1 MVKKTLKRKKKVKKN
16 NNIEHINRTRRR
28 RSRYISHGG
37 NIQGNNIRQL
47 LVNLCKTNQWDKYN
61 ELVTYIIQNE
71 QVRKN
76 LFHHLDNKIHTFS
89 QETLKCLEHFF
100 EKLETE
106 LVDGAYRY
114 RYHSGSDIR
123 QLLVNLCKTNQWDK
137 YDKLVTYIIQNEQ
150 VRKNLY
156 DHLDNNIHTFSQE
169 TLKCLEH
176 FFEKLE
182 TELVDGAYRYHSG
195 SDIRQLLVNFFE
207 KDKTKYSKLV
217 SIIKKEKYV
226 RNKLYDHLD
235 NQIHTF
241 SENTLN
247 SLESCFTELQEEAVE
262 GSDKYTFY
270 IVQNRKLGISNKPID
285 DYNKSYPTTNT
296 TT

>member
-47 LVNLCKTNQWDKYN
+47 LVNLCKTNQWDKYDK
-61 ELVTYIIQNE
+61 LVTSIIQNE

-76 LFHHLDNKIHTFS
+76 LFHHLDN
-89 QETLKCLEHFF
+89 
-100 EKLETE
+100 
-106 LVDGAYRY
+106 
-114 RYHSGSDIR
+114 
-123 QLLVNLCKTNQWDK
+123 
-137 YDKLVTYIIQNEQ
+137 
-150 VRKNLY
+150 
-156 DHLDNNIHTFSQE
+156 NIHTFSQE
-169 TLKCLEH
+169 TLECLEH

-217 SIIKKEKYV
+217 SIIKKDKYV

-241 SENTLN
+241 SENTLEN
-247 SLESCFTELQEEAVE
+247 LRSCFTELQEEAVE

-270 IVQNRKLGISNKPID
+270 IVQNLTFGMSYKSID

-296 TT
+296 TA